1 MLVNAS
7 WSVHDC
13 MSCTDAHPFICKQAR
28 AMLAHTHRICE
39 MRRVTNHM
47 LVRNHMQDHWQL
59 LLSLLPAKSLLSLT
73 ATANAAANALPVF
86 LTFVSTFTYKTLTL
100 HFSLR
105 PTNVRK
111 DKGDHIRS
119 THPRYLESSQL
130 LDSQQ
135 SLFSSVNT

>member
-1 MLVNAS
+1 M
-7 WSVHDC
+7 
-13 MSCTDAHPFICKQAR
+13 
-28 AMLAHTHRICE
+28 
-39 MRRVTNHM
+39 
-47 LVRNHMQDHWQL
+47 VRNHMQGHWQL

-135 SLFSSVNT
+135 CLFSSANT